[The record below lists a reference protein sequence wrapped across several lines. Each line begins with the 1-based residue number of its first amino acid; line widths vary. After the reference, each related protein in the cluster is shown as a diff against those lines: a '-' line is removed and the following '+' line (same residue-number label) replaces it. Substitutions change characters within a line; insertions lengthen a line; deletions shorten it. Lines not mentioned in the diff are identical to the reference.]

1 MPSSIRIADLLLLF
15 LITQTAQAGPVG
27 RAERFFRRDWNTTSS
42 AVNVDSVAAE
52 SSITSDPTEAASS
65 AVSVTAQEEQDGVTP
80 SPIFVTLDG
89 TTTDT
94 PDASRPART
103 TPLDIIP
110 STTPVPSTADSQSTL
125 ESQILPTTTSRPML
139 LPPIFSTISLPPHL
153 TSGLQNESYVHSSN
167 IASTSTSASA
177 SESLTQSIST
187 PHTTSP
193 LSTPVEGDSSVAA
206 PTVSLQ
212 SSLSFGFP
220 IPGETTTVATA
231 ISEQLPSS
239 TLAPVLSSTTAN
251 TEASSPAS
259 STAISPSS
267 TTVSPVRPAPETTSS
282 GPATPSATITLS
294 SPSSAL
300 KVTGT
305 PNNQVPTIRTSTP
318 AASTTVSPEVAANN
332 LASAKTF
339 NSLFDSLNENSA
351 CAAGQIACVKGNIGL
366 CGPDGA
372 FAIQSCGAGTSCF
385 ALPMKTTEGVIVG
398 CYDPE
403 VASGILGTP
412 ASVSVPISST
422 AAPEAPSASG
432 VVSEVTTT
440 ITPTIIAT
448 YTVSVGPPAVPD
460 ASFATPVPGFTTTVV
475 VTKTVEPAPTPS
487 STTAE
492 EEEEPTATSTSR
504 RRTITSTAEEE
515 TSTSKSTRAESTTSE
530 LTTVETTQQT
540 SRSTPT
546 PSTTPASTSTTA
558 TGTDTDTLIVSPIP
572 TDEPS
577 EPPAVALV
585 TVVFGPSAS
594 RETIAGGTPKRKADP
609 TTSASLPPG
618 IGVPQGTP
626 ILTVFVTVTQKER
639 ETVTVTVTKD

>member
-27 RAERFFRRDWNTTSS
+27 RAERLPALTQTQRSR
-42 AVNVDSVAAE
+42 VLCRL
-52 SSITSDPTEAASS
+52 
-65 AVSVTAQEEQDGVTP
+65 G
-80 SPIFVTLDG
+80 DG
-89 TTTDT
+89 TRGTGWCHSKPNIRDPRWHHYRHSGRIT
-94 PDASRPART
+94 ARKNN
-103 TPLDIIP
+103 
-110 STTPVPSTADSQSTL
+110 
-125 ESQILPTTTSRPML
+125 TSRYNPFHYTC
-139 LPPIFSTISLPPHL
+139 PVY
-153 TSGLQNESYVHSSN
+153 SGLTVHPRIPDFAHNHVKADAPPSYLQHHFT
-167 IASTSTSASA
+167 A
-177 SESLTQSIST
+177 
-187 PHTTSP
+187 
-193 LSTPVEGDSSVAA
+193 AA
-206 PTVSLQ
+206 PYIWPPERVYYSQ
-212 SSLSFGFP
+212 HGGFLSCFVNRHQPFVNYG
-220 IPGETTTVATA
+220 I
-231 ISEQLPSS
+231 
-239 TLAPVLSSTTAN
+239 
-251 TEASSPAS
+251 SSPAGS
-259 STAISPSS
+259 RDNFLRPSN
-267 TTVSPVRPAPETTSS
+267 TLRHHNPL
-282 GPATPSATITLS
+282 ITL
-294 SPSSAL
+294 
-300 KVTGT
+300 VGTQGT

-339 NSLFDSLNENSA
+339 NSLFASLTENSA

-577 EPPAVALV
+577 ELAAVALV

>member
-1 MPSSIRIADLLLLF
+1 MPSSIRIADVLLLL

-42 AVNVDSVAAE
+42 ATTIDSVAAE
-52 SSITSDPTEAASS
+52 SSVTSDPTKAVSS
-65 AVSVTAQEEQDGVTP
+65 AVLVTAQEEQDGGTP

-89 TTTDT
+89 TTTDNA
-94 PDASRPART
+94 DASRPART
-103 TPLDIIP
+103 TPVDIIP
-110 STTPVPSTADSQSTL
+110 STTPVPSTSDSQSPL
-125 ESQILPTTTSRPML
+125 ESQTLPTTTSRPML

-153 TSGLQNESYVHSSN
+153 TSGLQNGSYVHPSN
-167 IASTSTSASA
+167 TESTSTSAGA
-177 SESLTQSIST
+177 SGSLTHSIST
-187 PHTTSP
+187 PHATST
-193 LSTPVEGDSSVAA
+193 LSIPVDGVSPVVTPTF
-206 PTVSLQ
+206 PLQ

-220 IPGETTTVATA
+220 IPGETSTVATA
-231 ISEQLPSS
+231 ISGQLPSS

-251 TEASSPAS
+251 MEASSPAS
-259 STAISPSS
+259 LTAISPSS
-267 TTVSPVRPAPETTSS
+267 TTVSPVRSAPETTSS
-282 GPATPSATITLS
+282 VPEIPSATITLS

-318 AASTTVSPEVAANN
+318 AASATVSPEVAANN

-339 NSLFDSLNENSA
+339 NSLFASLTENSA

-372 FAIQSCGAGTSCF
+372 FEIQSCATGTSCF
-385 ALPMKTTEGVIVG
+385 ALPMNTTEGVIVG
-398 CYDPE
+398 CYDPY

-412 ASVSVPISST
+412 ASVPVPISST
-422 AAPEAPSASG
+422 TAPEAPTASG
-432 VVSEVTTT
+432 IVSEVTTT
-440 ITPTIIAT
+440 TTPTIIAT
-448 YTVSVGPPAVPD
+448 YTVSVSPPAGPD
-460 ASFATPVPGFTTTVV
+460 ASFTTQVPGFTTTVV

-492 EEEEPTATSTSR
+492 EEEPTDTSTSR
-504 RRTITSTAEEE
+504 RRTLTSTAEGE
-515 TSTSKSTRAESTTSE
+515 TSTSKSTRAGSTTSE
-530 LTTVETTQQT
+530 LTTAKTTQQT
-540 SRSTPT
+540 SRPT
-546 PSTTPASTSTTA
+546 PSPSTTTASTSTTA
-558 TGTDTDTLIVSPIP
+558 TETFTDTLIVNPIP

-577 EPPAVALV
+577 EPAAVILISAV
-585 TVVFGPSAS
+585 SGPFSS
-594 RETIAGGTPKRKADP
+594 RETIVGGLPTRKANP